1 VGQHPLL
8 NINKYRGKTMTAL
21 TAQDFAAYAVEVDD
35 FGASYPAIQATNY
48 RPLSLKDKIQLCI
61 AESSYE
67 KMDDAA
73 LTSLSEHGEMGVAVF
88 DREGTETSRIK
99 LGAGIRFVAL
109 GIPSIFFLNKEEN
122 TILPRDTKVTLGK
135 GSGIVTVT
143 RLPLLV
149 VLPDGNL
156 LLNIDGEPQIF
167 TLKLKSSK
175 TMLVTGNRKDKEFKC
190 LRDVQK
196 GLQKHYRLSSRQGCL
211 HLASLSI
218 VAKPSMF
225 SDGKDS
231 SLGVLFALSGGAKE
245 LDREKVLPI
254 VQLMQQPETMQL
266 LKDPFGLDSAPIAES
281 SPEEEYSPDTFD
293 GDITF

>member
-1 VGQHPLL
+1 
-8 NINKYRGKTMTAL
+8 MTAL

-35 FGASYPAIQATNY
+35 FTSYPAIQATNY

-67 KMDDAA
+67 KMDDEA

-88 DREGTETSRIK
+88 DREGTETSIIK
-99 LGAGIRFVAL
+99 LGDGIRFVAL
-109 GIPSIFFLNKEEN
+109 GIPSIFLLDKEEN
-122 TILPRDTKVTLGK
+122 KILPRDKKVTLGK
-135 GSGIVTVT
+135 GSGVVTVT

-156 LLNIDGEPQIF
+156 LLNGNGEPQIF

-190 LRDVQK
+190 LKDVQK

-231 SLGVLFALSGGAKE
+231 SLGVLFALNGGARE
-245 LDREKVLPI
+245 LSKEKVLPI

-266 LKDPFGLDSAPIAES
+266 LKDPFNLGAGPTAES
-281 SPEEEYSPDTFD
+281 LPEDESTQTYD
-293 GDITF
+293 GEIPY